1 MMSQTLNI
9 NNLRNTSAKSMKLHT
24 IRNLIEYSLKQVII
38 KAMLTATVFEILLLK
53 DRSVLSPA
61 HQVKGR

>member
-24 IRNLIEYSLKQVII
+24 IRKLIEYSLKQVIV
-38 KAMLTATVFEILLLK
+38 KAMLTATVFEILLLE